1 MLPLAQRVLLKPCTR
16 RARGRSPRR
25 CRRRRRRRTSSAIS
39 ITTGNTTAIPASASV
54 PRWDSHQVSTRLVLA
69 CASIT
74 KMFGQESRKRVE
86 AMGPRRKSSRREPP
100 TAPALCNWS
109 AVPAAT
115 PLVRSDSPTLFEDHQ
130 RPGKGRTFKCYPST
144 TGSLQGGCRVRSYN
158 IAARKKKKQCT
169 NTKSRW

>member
-1 MLPLAQRVLLKPCTR
+1 MTKAWSTKASASAWRPPPSA
-16 RARGRSPRR
+16 RAIAEEMPPPMAPPDII
-25 CRRRRRRRTSSAIS
+25 CIS

-54 PRWDSHQVSTRLVLA
+54 PRWDSHQVSTKPVLA

-109 AVPAAT
+109 AVLAAM

-130 RPGKGRTFKCYPST
+130 RPGKGRMFKCYPST
-144 TGSLQGGCRVRSYN
+144 TGSAGRVSRSEL
-158 IAARKKKKQCT
+158 
-169 NTKSRW
+169 

>member
-1 MLPLAQRVLLKPCTR
+1 MTDAHTDKVRILRQDVSWTGCVLGPVRSCGR
-16 RARGRSPRR
+16 RSDDWAVEKEPEGEG
-25 CRRRRRRRTSSAIS
+25 C
-39 ITTGNTTAIPASASV
+39 IPASASV
-54 PRWDSHQVSTRLVLA
+54 PRWDSHQVSTRPVLA

-109 AVPAAT
+109 AVLAAT

-130 RPGKGRTFKCYPST
+130 RPGKGRMFKCYPST
-144 TGSLQGGCRVRSYN
+144 TGSAGRVSRSEL
-158 IAARKKKKQCT
+158 
-169 NTKSRW
+169 